1 MKSILRGD
9 IPPPQYVFTAWCLVK
24 LRDNFTFTFYS
35 IVVSYTYFMMK
46 EKKFISEGQCVET
59 STDNDVSLA
68 INLLAYN

>member
-1 MKSILRGD
+1 
-9 IPPPQYVFTAWCLVK
+9 
-24 LRDNFTFTFYS
+24 
-35 IVVSYTYFMMK
+35 MK